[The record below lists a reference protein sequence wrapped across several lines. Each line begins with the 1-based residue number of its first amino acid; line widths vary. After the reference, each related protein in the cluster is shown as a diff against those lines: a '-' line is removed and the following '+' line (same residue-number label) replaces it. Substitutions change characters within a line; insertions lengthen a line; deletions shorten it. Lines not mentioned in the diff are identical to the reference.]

1 MQTTSSQAWICL
13 TLGKFLRAD
22 TTSQLALQIPQ
33 IPHPIA
39 PTTGSD
45 VLSTATEQTLK
56 RLLRKAYRQTLKR
69 LLRTASAF

>member
-33 IPHPIA
+33 IPHPIS

-45 VLSTATEQTLK
+45 VLSTATEQTL
-56 RLLRKAYRQTLKR
+56 
-69 LLRTASAF
+69 